1 MNGIFSIELWAHIFG
16 RRLLMCALSPHVF
29 ALLHFKIS
37 CINFL
42 FNVWLIQKAENVS
55 ISKCLC
61 CLYFMQLSA
70 QPLFVIK
77 LFFLLEAWTVTVC
90 LCFYTVINQA
100 IQMEYFDSLM
110 VLRQHL
116 NWTASIWFSYLW
128 VFLFLALWISI
139 KESKWYLP
147 WRFDYGGW
155 NKHCSQ
161 TAYFIFAQPPSDN
174 LSCVCSANFW
184 SRIRLAVL
192 LWFLVVICLLSQHA
206 KSKKCQFFFRKTY
219 AVFVRI
225 FDYPHRVIFTIF
237 WKGFSMYLH
246 WLNISPS
253 FSFFL
258 INTGV
263 RSSFP
268 STHALDAIHDTVPF
282 NATK

>member
-1 MNGIFSIELWAHIFG
+1 MSVLSIFYA
-16 RRLLMCALSPHVF
+16 
-29 ALLHFKIS
+29 
-37 CINFL
+37 
-42 FNVWLIQKAENVS
+42 AERTTP
-55 ISKCLC
+55 LC
-61 CLYFMQLSA
+61 HQT
-70 QPLFVIK
+70 
-77 LFFLLEAWTVTVC
+77 FLLVRGLDSYTVC

-206 KSKKCQFFFRKTY
+206 KSKNVNFFSEKRMLCL
-219 AVFVRI
+219 
-225 FDYPHRVIFTIF
+225 
-237 WKGFSMYLH
+237 WGYLII
-246 WLNISPS
+246 LTELYLQS
-253 FSFFL
+253 FEKVSL
-258 INTGV
+258 CICT
-263 RSSFP
+263 
-268 STHALDAIHDTVPF
+268 D
-282 NATK
+282 